1 MSEIPTSGPVPAES
15 ARHAIGLLFGHW
27 VSTLGSRLFFIAV
40 AWFLT
45 VEVGVVASSWALA
58 LFQFLPVVVMMPIT
72 LALVDVVGRR
82 RIVMLSDVA
91 RAAICF
97 VGAGIASSGHTA
109 IGLLTAVLV
118 VRLFDTLYAP
128 SIRAGVTQA
137 AGRFG
142 SVSPQYLLLLITS
155 SASLLA
161 PLLVPAAT
169 TFSVSVVLIVNAVT
183 YLVSLMGCGYG
194 GRLLDAGSTQPV
206 SVRKALTSW
215 RVSIREGWEALRAVA
230 VLRCV
235 VPTLPCI
242 DMAYAALV
250 VVLPATAMS
259 SVGGNSGWFYAVLVL
274 IYGLCRII
282 GAEMGRRFI
291 YRTHDGA
298 PLALNCTAQGI
309 LYIVAG
315 TSGSAWLFTA
325 SVAVIGMLSGAT
337 TLSVN
342 EIVSDVVPNALR
354 GRVFA
359 LIGFAVVAFIPFGP
373 VVSGLTSGAS
383 PTLTLVV
390 VGSLLVVVGL
400 LPLLSGRVWTFV
412 SSAQSPAS

>member
-1 MSEIPTSGPVPAES
+1 MSESPATSAVA
-15 ARHAIGLLFGHW
+15 AQDTRHAVALLLGHW
-27 VSTLGSRLFFIAV
+27 ISTLGSRLFFIAV

-45 VEVGVVASSWALA
+45 VELGVVASSWALA
-58 LFQFLPVVVMMPIT
+58 LFQFLPVVVMMPVT

-82 RIVMLSDVA
+82 RTVIVSDIV
-91 RAAICF
+91 RAGICL
-97 VGAGIASSGHTA
+97 VGAVIAASVQAA

-161 PLLVPAAT
+161 PLLLPAGT
-169 TFSVSVVLIVNAVT
+169 TFPVSTVLVVNAAT
-183 YLVSLMGCGYG
+183 YLVSLIGCSYG
-194 GRLLDAGSTQPV
+194 GRLLDAGSNSRT
-206 SVRKALTSW
+206 SVRKALANW
-215 RVSIREGWEALRAVA
+215 RRSIREGWEALRAVSI
-230 VLRCV
+230 LHRV

-242 DMAYAALV
+242 DMAYAALI
-250 VVLPATAMS
+250 VVLPAIAMS
-259 SVGGNSGWFYAVLVL
+259 SVDGNSGWLYATLVLV
-274 IYGLCRII
+274 YGLCRIA
-282 GAEMGRRFI
+282 GAELGRRFI
-291 YRTHDGA
+291 HRRHDGA
-298 PLALNCTAQGI
+298 LLALNCATQGI
-309 LYIVAG
+309 LYVMAG
-315 TSGSAWLFTA
+315 ASGTMWLFFA
-325 SVAVIGMLSGAT
+325 SLALIGLLSGAT

-342 EIVSDVVPNALR
+342 EIVSDVVPDSLR

-359 LIGFAVVAFIPFGP
+359 LIGFAVVAFIPLGP

-390 VGSLLVVVGL
+390 VGALLTIIGM
-400 LPLLSGRVWTFV
+400 LPLLSREVWAFNSRETALR
-412 SSAQSPAS
+412 S